1 MKFHKINVIFVI
13 APSNG
18 SKIQFSRPTFCHY
31 FDEMS
36 TCNSM
41 TIFTKI
47 RKLTFR
53 ELMTSYFRYL
63 KTGPACLKNSAIIS
77 VLVTCKIA
85 YDRFLILK
93 DLKEIHKH
101 SLPIFGTKEMTNS
114 DFNLNIL
121 I

>member
-1 MKFHKINVIFVI
+1 MKLHRIHVLFMITAKK
-13 APSNG
+13 G
-18 SKIQFSRPTFCHY
+18 SKMQSSMSTFCHY

-47 RKLTFR
+47 RKLTFT

-85 YDRFLILK
+85 FDRFLILK
-93 DLKEIHKH
+93 DLKEIHKQNRVFH
-101 SLPIFGTKEMTNS
+101 RFGR
-114 DFNLNIL
+114 
-121 I
+121 